1 MARFTDEWLN
11 ELLDKNDI
19 VDVIGGYLPL
29 NKRGANYWAKCPWHA
44 ETRPSFS
51 VTPSKRMFYCFS
63 CRKGGSVINFLMEYE
78 KLSYP
83 EAVQKLADRVGMNM
97 PQNDYDPNYKQ
108 KQENIKRLRALMVDT
123 AHYFHDNL
131 KTQKGAAGLEYF
143 KKRGIAT
150 QIGRFGLGYALG
162 DFDDLVKHLKS
173 RGYTVKEMLDAGVA
187 KQKGANVYDTFRDRA
202 MFPIIDVSGNVIAF
216 GGRIIAEGEPK
227 YLNSPETL
235 LFNKRKNL
243 YNLFRVKKEH
253 DLKAIILTE
262 GYMDVVALGAAGI
275 NVAVASLGTALS
287 EDQARLIKRYCQKV
301 YLCYDG
307 DEPGIKAAIR
317 ACDILSKVGL
327 SVYVIRLP
335 EGLDPDEIIKKYGV
349 ARYRQYV
356 KEAVPAFEFKLN
368 MLKRGYDLSVEED
381 LMQYAKEGAK
391 LIRQLPEGVERDRYV
406 KYLSIETSIS
416 EATLTREVAG
426 GDTGGAM
433 FIPQQTKT
441 KTFADPEDKLISL
454 LIQYPAIL
462 EQTDIIKED
471 VFGNELYRKI
481 FIFMND
487 KIKKGFSANCAEII
501 SVFSEQGLDASLV
514 AEKTIPA
521 DISKIDEI
529 KGLLK
534 EIEIR
539 RANNK
544 VEELKK
550 AIENAE
556 GSERIRLLGEL
567 NSLNVHLQSLKRMK

>member
-1 MARFTDEWLN
+1 MVRFTDEWLN

-83 EAVQKLADRVGMNM
+83 EAVQKLADRVGMDM

-108 KQENIKRLRALMVDT
+108 KLENIKRLRALMVDT

-406 KYLSIETSIS
+406 KYLSVETSIS
-416 EATLTREVAG
+416 EATLAREVAG

-433 FIPQQTKT
+433 FIPAQAKT
-441 KTFADPEDKLISL
+441 KAFSDPEDKLISL

-487 KIKKGFSANCAEII
+487 KIKRGFSANCAEII

-539 RANNK
+539 RSNNK

>member
-1 MARFTDEWLN
+1 MVRFTDEWLN

-83 EAVQKLADRVGMNM
+83 EAVQKLADRVGMDM

-108 KQENIKRLRALMVDT
+108 KLENIKRLRALMVDT

-243 YNLFRVKKEH
+243 YNLFRVKKEQ

-262 GYMDVVALGAAGI
+262 GYMDVVALGAAGV

>member
-131 KTQKGAAGLEYF
+131 KTQTGAAGLEYF
-143 KKRGIAT
+143 KKRVIAT

-262 GYMDVVALGAAGI
+262 GYMDVVALGAAGV

>member
-202 MFPIIDVSGNVIAF
+202 MFPVIDVSGNVIAF

-243 YNLFRVKKEH
+243 YNLFRVKKEQ

-262 GYMDVVALGAAGI
+262 GYMDVVALGAAGV